1 MIATIKYKT
10 YARPNFASEQE
21 EIIKTKEV
29 KCDEIDVD
37 GNTIKFLTDRGV
49 GSYKPLFILNIDN
62 LIQVD
67 TEFSDE

>member
-1 MIATIKYKT
+1 MIATIKYRT
-10 YARPNFASEQE
+10 YSRANFASEPE

-29 KCDEIDVD
+29 ICDEIDVD